1 LKDSIED
8 FIDQYKYIAI
18 GIAVGIAVIEVSAL
32 ISLQL
37 ETGCT
42 SYPTHT
48 DGSWTR
54 SMAFSC
60 LPDCT
65 LETKWLKII
74 RPNLVGSYYLATSPF
89 IMKVKHHKSRSQD
102 HKGRRG

>member
-42 SYPTHT
+42 S
-48 DGSWTR
+48 
-54 SMAFSC
+54 
-60 LPDCT
+60 
-65 LETKWLKII
+65 
-74 RPNLVGSYYLATSPF
+74 
-89 IMKVKHHKSRSQD
+89 
-102 HKGRRG
+102 